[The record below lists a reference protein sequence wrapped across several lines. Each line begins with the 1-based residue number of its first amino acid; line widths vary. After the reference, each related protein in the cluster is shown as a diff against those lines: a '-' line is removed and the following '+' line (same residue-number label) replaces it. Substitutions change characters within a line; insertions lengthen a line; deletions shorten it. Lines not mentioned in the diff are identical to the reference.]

1 MIDVIKELIDK
12 KITNLHPDTEKYII
26 EEALEDDFKIKQN
39 EIINIINEKIKIL
52 NVNREKI

>member
-12 KITNLHPDTEKYII
+12 KITNLHPEKYII